1 MVATPLS
8 SPATTG
14 MTAWRRRLDGA
25 AIFYVFAL
33 PFAALTIIMGLWPI
47 VLSIQTSFTES
58 FTALRPDPTFVGF
71 ENYREIFADP
81 QFLRSIRLTLTY
93 TVLSVV
99 LNLTVALAYALFL
112 NSPLLGRT
120 ALIFKLCV
128 FLPVITPDLA
138 GYIVWK
144 WMYNTDFG
152 AINAALNSVGLP
164 EFAGTSGQRT
174 AMISLLIAELWY
186 HVGFYVIIFLANL
199 AMIDKSLIEAARM
212 DATPPWRMFT
222 RIILPQLRPAIMI
235 NSVYALIQFLK
246 TFTVV
251 VVITKG
257 GPAGSTNFVSY
268 YAYQM
273 FDQAQYGKAA
283 AMASTLFAGVMVLAF
298 FVYWLN
304 QRADWR

>member
-1 MVATPLS
+1 MVAIPV
-8 SPATTG
+8 PAARPTLIQ
-14 MTAWRRRLDGA
+14 RLDGA

-33 PFAALTIIMGLWPI
+33 PFAALTIVMGLWPI
-47 VLSIQTSFTES
+47 ALSIQTSFTES
-58 FTALRPDPTFVGF
+58 FTALSPEPTFVGL

-81 QFLRSIRLTLTY
+81 QFIRSINLTLLY
-93 TVLSVV
+93 TVLSVA

-112 NSPLLGRT
+112 NSPLLGR
-120 ALIFKLCV
+120 AAMIFKLCV

-152 AINAALNSVGLP
+152 AINAGLNALGLP
-164 EFAGTSGQRT
+164 DFAGTSSQST

-268 YAYQM
+268 HAYQM

>member
-1 MVATPLS
+1 MVAVPMQAARLTLF
-8 SPATTG
+8 
-14 MTAWRRRLDGA
+14 RRLDGA
-25 AIFYVFAL
+25 AIFYLFAL
-33 PFAALTIIMGLWPI
+33 PFAALTIVMGLWPI
-47 VLSIQTSFTES
+47 ALSIQTSFTES
-58 FTALRPDPTFVGF
+58 FTALSPDPTFVGF
-71 ENYREIFADP
+71 ENYRDIFSDR
-81 QFLRSIRLTLTY
+81 QFIRSVNLTLLY
-93 TVLSVV
+93 TVLSVA

-120 ALIFKLCV
+120 AVIFKLCV

-152 AINAALNSVGLP
+152 AINAGLNALGLP
-164 EFAGTSGQRT
+164 DFAGTSSQST

-199 AMIDKSLIEAARM
+199 AMIDKSLTEAARM

-283 AMASTLFAGVMVLAF
+283 AMASTLFAGVMMLAF

>member
-1 MVATPLS
+1 MVATSLS
-8 SPATTG
+8 SHETTSFK
-14 MTAWRRRLDGA
+14 TWRRRLDGA
-25 AIFYVFAL
+25 AIFYAFAL

-47 VLSIQTSFTES
+47 ALSIQTSFTES

-81 QFLRSIRLTLTY
+81 QFVRSIRLTLTY

-112 NSPLLGRT
+112 NSPMLGRT

-152 AINAALNSVGLP
+152 AINAALSSVGLP
-164 EFAGTSGQRT
+164 DFSGTSSQST
-174 AMISLLIAELWY
+174 AMVSLLIAELWY

-199 AMIDKSLIEAARM
+199 AMIDRKS
-212 DATPPWRMFT
+212 
-222 RIILPQLRPAIMI
+222 
-235 NSVYALIQFLK
+235 
-246 TFTVV
+246 VV
-251 VVITKG
+251 
-257 GPAGSTNFVSY
+257 
-268 YAYQM
+268 
-273 FDQAQYGKAA
+273 
-283 AMASTLFAGVMVLAF
+283 
-298 FVYWLN
+298 
-304 QRADWR
+304 